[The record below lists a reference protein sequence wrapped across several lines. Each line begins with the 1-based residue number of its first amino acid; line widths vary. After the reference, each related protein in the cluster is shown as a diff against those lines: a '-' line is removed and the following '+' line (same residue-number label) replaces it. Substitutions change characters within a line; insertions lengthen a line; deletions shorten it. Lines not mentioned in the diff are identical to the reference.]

1 MRKTYWTILALVAL
15 GVMLLICIPALKLA
29 TAQQHQRPIT
39 KSLETEPQTSKQQL
53 PSTDGKNS
61 RDPNRHAEETNK
73 EPQKE
78 PENEPQKKPEP
89 ESQKD
94 SDMQDQ
100 PDIDITAPVVSTEMK
115 KLLATYVDKNGL
127 VNYQKLRR
135 LRGELRPIE
144 KQLNNVHPAK
154 YISWSKNERIAFWIN
169 NYNIFTLKLIID
181 NYPIDPIIKWPI
193 YPKNSIMQIRGPW
206 TKHYFKVMGLEYT
219 LREIEK
225 DMLMDKFGDP
235 RICFALSLANIAGPP
250 LLNEPYLP
258 EKIDEQLDEQ
268 IKKYF
273 SSPQGLKIDHTA
285 KTVHMS
291 VIFKLNEK
299 RFINKYEQI
308 KKFRNKKPNIRA
320 FLNFV
325 VNYIDPGDAK
335 RIQDGDYK
343 VEFIRYNWT
352 LNEQPKQTKK

>member
-1 MRKTYWTILALVAL
+1 MVLAVL
-15 GVMLLICIPALKLA
+15 GGMFFVCKPAAKSA
-29 TAQQHQRPIT
+29 MAQQHKRPIT
-39 KSLETEPQTSKQQL
+39 KSPEKEPQAGKQQPPL
-53 PSTDGKNS
+53 TETKSGQ
-61 RDPNRHAEETNK
+61 DPNRHAEETNGQ
-73 EPQKE
+73 PQKE
-78 PENEPQKKPEP
+78 PENEPQEDP
-89 ESQKD
+89 
-94 SDMQDQ
+94 DMQDQ
-100 PDIDITAPVVSTEMK
+100 MDMDITAPVVSAEMK
-115 KLLATYVDKNGL
+115 KLLTTYIDKNGL
-127 VNYQKLRR
+127 VDYQNLRR
-135 LRGELRPIE
+135 RRVELKPIE
-144 KQLNNVHPAK
+144 KQLNNIHPAK
-154 YISWSKNERIAFWIN
+154 YISWSENERIAFWIN
-169 NYNIFTLKLIID
+169 NYNIFTLKLIVD
-181 NYPIDPIIKWPI
+181 NYPIDPFIRWPI

-206 TKHYFKVMGLEYT
+206 TKHYYKVMGLEYT

-250 LLNEPYLP
+250 LLNEPYIP
-258 EKIDEQLDEQ
+258 EKLDEQMDKQ

-273 SSPQGLKIDHTA
+273 SSPQGLKIDHSARTI
-285 KTVHMS
+285 HMS

-299 RFINKYEQI
+299 HFINKYGLI

-325 VNYIDPGDAK
+325 INYIDPDDVK

>member
-1 MRKTYWTILALVAL
+1 
-15 GVMLLICIPALKLA
+15 
-29 TAQQHQRPIT
+29 
-39 KSLETEPQTSKQQL
+39 
-53 PSTDGKNS
+53 
-61 RDPNRHAEETNK
+61 
-73 EPQKE
+73 
-78 PENEPQKKPEP
+78 
-89 ESQKD
+89 
-94 SDMQDQ
+94 MQDQ
-100 PDIDITAPVVSTEMK
+100 PDMDITAPVVSTEMK

-144 KQLNNVHPAK
+144 KQLNNIHPAK
-154 YISWSKNERIAFWIN
+154 YISWSENERIAFWIN

-193 YPKNSIMQIRGPW
+193 YPKNSIRQLRGPW

-235 RICFALSLANIAGPP
+235 RICFALSLASIAGPP
-250 LLNEPYLP
+250 LLNEPYIP
-258 EKIDEQLDEQ
+258 EKIDEQLDNQ
-268 IKKYF
+268 IKKYL
-273 SSPQGLKIDHTA
+273 SSPRGLRIDHSA

-291 VIFKLNEK
+291 AIFKLNEK
-299 RFINKYEQI
+299 HFIKKYEQI
-308 KKFRNKKPNIRA
+308 KRFRNKKPNIRA
-320 FLNFV
+320 FLNFA
-325 VNYIDPGDAK
+325 VNYIDPDDAK

-343 VEFIRYNWT
+343 VEFIRYNWM